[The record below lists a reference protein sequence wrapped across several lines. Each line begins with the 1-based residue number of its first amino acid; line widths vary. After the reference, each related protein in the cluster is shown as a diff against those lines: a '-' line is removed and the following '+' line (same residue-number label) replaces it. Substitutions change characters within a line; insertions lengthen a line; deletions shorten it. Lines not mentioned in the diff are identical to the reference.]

1 MSVRTMF
8 KFTRTSF
15 PAICFCSIIV
25 QNISRNSSTKA
36 EIIKRLMRENKK
48 IFGPLLET
56 KKEKASKEKS
66 DDKISSQLNSNN
78 ENDGKYNNK
87 SECLWSLDTVNPKLI
102 NVIKISSKP
111 KAEKV
116 PESLQENNNKV
127 ISTEQNLGTI
137 TKNANGNI
145 DKNNEAIDIITSIKN
160 SSIIHSAKS
169 DIDKWE
175 SPTILSLSPSNDQK
189 HYSLPGVTRILTE
202 SMSEEA
208 KLRLEN
214 WKKRMILEL
223 GEEGFNIYK
232 KALLDD
238 SKKMHSLI
246 ENTLKKEP
254 IDVPDHLQLTY
265 KSISN
270 ILKDIKDVRFIES
283 HVVHPTL
290 GYRGFIDCV
299 ASYKGN
305 LCVIDWK
312 KSDKLKTLPAMYDSP
327 LQISAYIGALNN
339 DENYPFKV
347 KTGLLAIAYA
357 HGQPPSVFEL
367 SADRLEL
374 YWKEWLKRLEK
385 YYTMRYSEAL

>member
-1 MSVRTMF
+1 MF

-15 PAICFCSIIV
+15 PAICCYSNIG
-25 QNISRNSSTKA
+25 QNVIRNSGTKA
-36 EIIKRLMRENKK
+36 EIIKRLMKENKE

-56 KKEKASKEKS
+56 KKEKILKEKS

-78 ENDGKYNNK
+78 ENDGKNNNTA
-87 SECLWSLDTVNPKLI
+87 ECLWTLNTVNPERI
-102 NVIKISSKP
+102 NIIKRSTKP
-111 KAEKV
+111 IGEKI
-116 PESLQENNNKV
+116 PESLQENNNEV
-127 ISTEQNLGTI
+127 IPTKKNSDTI
-137 TKNANGNI
+137 TKNINENI
-145 DKNNEAIDIITSIKN
+145 DKNNEAVDIITSIKN

-189 HYSLPGVTRILTE
+189 HYSLPGVTRILSE

-223 GEEGFNIYK
+223 GEEGFNNYK

-238 SKKMHSLI
+238 SKMMHSLI

-254 IDVPDHLQLTY
+254 IIVPDHLQLTY

-299 ASYKGN
+299 ASYK
-305 LCVIDWK
+305 
-312 KSDKLKTLPAMYDSP
+312 
-327 LQISAYIGALNN
+327 
-339 DENYPFKV
+339 
-347 KTGLLAIAYA
+347 
-357 HGQPPSVFEL
+357 
-367 SADRLEL
+367 
-374 YWKEWLKRLEK
+374 
-385 YYTMRYSEAL
+385 